1 MPTDLTPEM
10 LDELE
15 RLREKAELQVDELVV
30 EPNGTIEDMSGPLFV
45 ANKNVRTAQAVAL
58 ARTFVRTYEALPAL
72 LAAARKKE
80 VYEKALRQI
89 ADNSYCGMRE
99 DVCDCG
105 AHAHDIAR
113 EALSGE
119 GGTT

>member
-1 MPTDLTPEM
+1 MTDLTPEM

-15 RLREKAELQVDELVV
+15 RLREQMRLAARVADDSGKADAETEAFNLAARRYEH
-30 EPNGTIEDMSGPLFV
+30 
-45 ANKNVRTAQAVAL
+45 AAL
-58 ARTFVRTYEALPAL
+58 DLLPAL
-72 LAAARKKE
+72 LAAARKKA